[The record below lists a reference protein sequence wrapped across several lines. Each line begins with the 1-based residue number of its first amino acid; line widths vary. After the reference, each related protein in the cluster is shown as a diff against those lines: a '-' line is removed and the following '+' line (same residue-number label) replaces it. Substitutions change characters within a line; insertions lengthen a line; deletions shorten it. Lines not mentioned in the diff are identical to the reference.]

1 MQDQGNLG
9 NYMTTGLAILI
20 VDDEPNIRKT
30 LAIALEA
37 EGHGVVAVSNFK
49 DALAEA
55 TRKFFDLA
63 LVDLR
68 LGTQSGMDLIPDLR
82 TACPWMK
89 IVVITAYASI
99 DTAVEAMRRGAFDY
113 LAKPFNP
120 DQLKLLVGKVAEMR
134 ALEQKVE
141 SLQEALNE
149 ATPETDLTSRSP
161 AMQKT
166 LALGQRVAD
175 SEATLLIRGES
186 GTGKTVLARAIHSWS
201 RRAARTFGVVSCP
214 SLSVELLES
223 ELFGHVKGAFTGA
236 LRDHL
241 GRIGACEGGTLF
253 LDEIGDLPLPLQAK
267 LLRVLQDKEYERVG
281 EAETRKADVRII
293 TATSVDLAEAVKA
306 DRFRED
312 LFYRLNVV
320 EILVPPLR
328 ERPEDIL
335 PLAERL
341 LAFFSRQNHRRLLG
355 FSQTAQEA
363 LQHYHWPGNV
373 RELRNVIER
382 AVLLSNSEIIEADN
396 IPMYLTPA
404 PSEPRL
410 GDLVP
415 LETIEELHIRQVL
428 TATRSME
435 EAARTLGMDPVT
447 LWRRRKKYGI

>member
-1 MQDQGNLG
+1 MS
-9 NYMTTGLAILI
+9 TGLAILI

-37 EGHGVVAVSNFK
+37 EGHRVVAVSNIK

-55 TRKFFDLA
+55 SRKFFDLA

-68 LGTQSGMDLIPDLR
+68 LGTQSGMDLIHDLR

-120 DQLKLLVGKVAEMR
+120 DQLNLLVGKVAVMR

-149 ATPETDLTSRSP
+149 ANPETDLTSRSP
-161 AMQKT
+161 AMQKI
-166 LALGQRVAD
+166 LALAQRVAD
-175 SEATLLIRGES
+175 SDATLLIRGES

-201 RRAARTFGVVSCP
+201 RRAARNFGVVSCP
-214 SLSVELLES
+214 SLSMELLES

-236 LRDHL
+236 LRDHT
-241 GRIGACEGGTLF
+241 GRIAACEGGTLF

-281 EAETRKADVRII
+281 EVATRKADVRII
-293 TATSVDLAEAVKA
+293 TATSVDLAAAVREG
-306 DRFRED
+306 RFRED

-341 LAFFSRQNHRRLLG
+341 LAFFGRQNHRRLLG
-355 FSQTAQEA
+355 FSAAAKEA
-363 LQHYHWPGNV
+363 LQHYPWPGNV

-382 AVLLSNSEIIEADN
+382 AVLLSNSEIIEADH
-396 IPMYLTPA
+396 IPMNLTPA
-404 PSEPRL
+404 PAEPRL
-410 GDLVP
+410 GAPVS
-415 LETIEELHIRQVL
+415 LEAIEESHIRQVL
-428 TATRSME
+428 TAARSME